1 MSLWA
6 ITAYFNPVKY
16 ESRRL
21 AYKAFR
27 RNLCVPLVTVELS
40 FDGRFDLQKDDADI
54 LIQISGSAVLWQTQR
69 LLNIALKHVP
79 SNVNKIAWMDCDIL
93 FGDSDWFARAED
105 ALENYSYIQPFSDA
119 IMLRR
124 GEQIKDQ
131 NSNYDKRIAVTKLCQ
146 SGDLNILAQRRG
158 HNVPFAMLAWAAR
171 RDCLEQHKFYD
182 AAIVGGADMLFFS
195 ALNNKPDFAIWRF
208 NLNSVFAEHYAR
220 WATHIPKPSVGNFGC
235 IDGEIWH
242 LWHGELVNRH
252 RTSRWN
258 LVKDFN
264 PFLDIKLS
272 DNEVWEFTEEGRRLE
287 AGIKSFFIS
296 RQEDG

>member
-21 AYKAFR
+21 AYRVFR
-27 RNLCVPLVTVELS
+27 RHLCVPLVAVELS
-40 FDGRFDLQKDDADI
+40 FDGRFELQKGDADI
-54 LIQISGSAVLWQTQR
+54 LIQISGGAVVWQTQR

-79 SNVNKIAWMDCDIL
+79 SNVNKIAWMDCDIV
-93 FGDSDWFARAED
+93 FADSDWPARAED
-105 ALENYSYIQPFSDA
+105 ALENYNYVQPFSDA

-124 GEQIKDQ
+124 GEQIKDH
-131 NSNYDKRIAVTKLCQ
+131 NSPYDGRIAVTKLCQ
-146 SGDLNILAQRRG
+146 NGDLNILAQRRG
-158 HNVPFAMLAWAAR
+158 HDVPFAMLAWAAR

-195 ALNNKPDFAIWRF
+195 ALNGRSDFAIWRF
-208 NLNSVFAEHYAR
+208 NLNSVLAEHYAR
-220 WATHIPKPSVGNFGC
+220 WAARIPRTSLENFAY

-272 DNEVWEFTEEGRRLE
+272 DNESWEFTEEGKRLE
-287 AGIKSFFIS
+287 TGIKSFFVS

>member
-6 ITAYFNPVKY
+6 ITAYFNPIRY
-16 ESRRL
+16 QSRRS
-21 AYKAFR
+21 AYKVFQQ
-27 RNLCVPLVTVELS
+27 NLRVPLVTVELS
-40 FDGRFDLQKDDADI
+40 FDGQFDVQKDDANI
-54 LIQISGSAVLWQTQR
+54 LIQISGGAVAWQTQR

-79 SNVNKIAWMDCDIL
+79 SDVNKIAWMDCDII
-93 FGDSDWFARAED
+93 FADSDWPTRVED
-105 ALENYSYIQPFSDA
+105 ALENYSYIQPFSNA

-124 GEQIKDQ
+124 GEQLKDQ
-131 NSNYDKRIAVTKLCQ
+131 SSNYEKRIAVTKLCRN
-146 SGDLNILAQRRG
+146 GDLDILAQRRG
-158 HNVPFAMLAWAAR
+158 HDVPFAMLAWAAR
-171 RDCLEQHKFYD
+171 RDCLQQHNFYD

-195 ALNNKPDFAIWRF
+195 AINNKPDFAIWRF
-208 NLNSVFAEHYAR
+208 NLNNVFAEHYAR
-220 WATHIPKPSVGNFGC
+220 WAAHIPKPSFGNFGC

-258 LVKDFN
+258 LVTDFN

-272 DNEVWEFTEEGRRLE
+272 DNEVWDFTEKGKRLE

>member
-16 ESRRL
+16 GSRRL
-21 AYKAFR
+21 AYKVFR
-27 RNLCVPLVTVELS
+27 RNLCVPLVAVELS

-54 LIQISGSAVLWQTQR
+54 LIQISGGAALWQTQR

-79 SNVNKIAWMDCDIL
+79 SNVNKIAWMDCDVL
-93 FGDSDWFARAED
+93 FGDSDWPARAED

-146 SGDLNILAQRRG
+146 NEDLTVLAQRRG

-208 NLNSVFAEHYAR
+208 NLNSVFAEHYAH
-220 WATHIPKPSVGNFGC
+220 WAARIPKPSLGNFGC

-242 LWHGELVNRH
+242 MWHGELVNRH

-264 PFLDIKLS
+264 PLLDIKLS
-272 DNEVWEFTEEGRRLE
+272 DNEAWKFTEEGKRLE